1 MMRVSV
7 LALFTAVLFSFEAR
21 GQNAST
27 SDPPATDREAI
38 QLLDEI
44 PNYAEILRTQW
55 GPDVP
60 PAVRSAEES
69 VDHYGQLLDVAP
81 LQATSLQ
88 EAIALALRYNT
99 DLRIQRLG
107 PVSAAAG
114 VRGARAQFDPALF
127 ADINKSRNVTPATS
141 ALFAGAAPFRLTQNF
156 NADTGLRKGLLSGGV
171 AELRWTNNRL
181 VTNPSVATPLVPL
194 YTTTLGLSLNQ
205 PLLRGFGWRYSL
217 LIVEVAE
224 TTAESAYRQYEAAVA
239 ALIAQVERAYWILVL
254 AIQTVTVEEQGL
266 ALALELQRQNE
277 GRFNVGA
284 LPQTA
289 VLEAK
294 AEVARRESVLIR
306 ARNLRDN
313 QRDNLRAIINARDPD
328 AAALLNI
335 EPQDRPQVVPFALD
349 LERSLR
355 TALEARPEL
364 QAARLDVR
372 GKGLERKIAENQLL
386 PKLNFVGA
394 IGVNGV
400 GGTDQEV
407 LFGDPP
413 APVPANPTA
422 VGGYGSAL
430 GLLTDGR
437 FYDYLF
443 GATIEIPLDNAQAKA
458 DYAQANINFDQS
470 RLSLQ
475 RLQESVTLEIKQAV
489 SNLQTDLKSIEATR
503 IARELA
509 EENLRN
515 QQARYDVGLATTK
528 DILDFQD
535 QLTRARFAEIEALT
549 RYNIDVA
556 ELRRVEGSLLE
567 ARNVVVARVSAGD
580 PPWWAR
586 F

>member
-1 MMRVSV
+1 MRIRVWV
-7 LALFTAVLFSFEAR
+7 LVAALALSREAR
-21 GQNAST
+21 AENET
-27 SDPPATDREAI
+27 SAVFPPEDRDAVR
-38 QLLDEI
+38 LLDEV
-44 PNYAEILRTQW
+44 PNYAAILRRQW
-55 GPDVP
+55 SPDVP
-60 PAVRSAEES
+60 AAVRAAEES
-69 VDHYGQLLDVAP
+69 AEHYGQLLDVAP

-114 VRGARAQFDPALF
+114 VRAARAQFDPALF
-127 ADINKSRNVTPATS
+127 GEINKARSVVPATS
-141 ALFAGAAPFRLTQNF
+141 ALFAGASPFRLTQNF

-217 LIVEVAE
+217 LIVDVAE
-224 TTAESAYRQYEAAVA
+224 TTAESAYHRYEAAVA
-239 ALIAQVERAYWILVL
+239 NLVAQVERAYWNLVL
-254 AIQTVTVEEQGL
+254 AIQTVAVEEQGL

-277 GRFNVGA
+277 GRFRVGA

-313 QRDNLRAIINARDPD
+313 QRDTLRAIINARDP
-328 AAALLNI
+328 AVAALINV
-335 EPQDRPQVVPFALD
+335 EPQDRPEVVPLALD

-364 QAARLDVR
+364 RAARLDVR

-386 PKLNFVGA
+386 PKVNFVGA
-394 IGVNGV
+394 IGVNGM
-400 GGTDQEV
+400 GGTDRQV

-458 DYAQANINFDQS
+458 DYARANVNFDQS

-475 RLQESVTLEIKQAV
+475 RLQEMITLEIKQAV
-489 SNLQTDLKSIEATR
+489 SNLETDLKSIEATR

-528 DILDFQD
+528 DILDFQE

-556 ELRRVEGSLLE
+556 EMRRVEGSLLE